1 MKKYIHHQLLKQ
13 QQPLVLE
20 LSNQFTFRMVE
31 KFPQKTYMNTRY
43 ANPSVWCVL
52 PECTNKIKWINQD
65 LENKFPDP
73 SVYRE
78 AQFFPTENG
87 YVYSCRNCGTLLSLE
102 TFLAKYFPE
111 RVESYKNLLAPNKDG
126 YEALE
131 DRVRKKLAE
140 RESKRQSSSS

>member
-13 QQPLVLE
+13 QQPLVIE

-31 KFPQKTYMNTRY
+31 KFPYKTYMNTRY